1 MLRKGL
7 SWLHRWVSLMAGLV
21 LVVLGLSGS
30 LLVWQAEL
38 DAALNPGWFRA
49 LPACDAAGATRASAG
64 ADGEPARPMQAPAT
78 AAATATAT
86 ATATGAGTGTGTGT
100 SQDRPVARVLAVL
113 AQAAPGRQAGIVVA
127 PHEAG
132 AAYQVWERRDPQGVR
147 REHFIDPAC
156 GRYLGFRDRGL
167 VRWDA
172 AHFVPT
178 VYELHRYFWSGD
190 NGANVAGTG
199 GLVLFGL
206 GLTGLVLAWPRQA
219 LRWASWRRVLTIR
232 WDSAPARRWWDVHR
246 AVGLWLLPL
255 LLLIS
260 LTGAAL
266 VFGNTARAWVSAV
279 LPTQADVRM
288 VRAKTTAQATPDTT
302 PSTIPNADKANNSDK
317 TDKTDKT
324 DKPDSR
330 RDDSSPPDDWVD
342 VAQQQFP
349 AARWS
354 RVTMPVG
361 KGPVEVRL
369 LQPGEPRADTGN
381 TRVRLSAQGVVLNR
395 YDPLNA
401 PAGNVL
407 LNWLFPL
414 HSAEA
419 FGAVLRVVWS
429 VFGLLP
435 TLLLGTGLWLWWRRR
450 RAVARSRLDA
460 SLRVV

>member
-7 SWLHRWVSLMAGLV
+7 SGLHRWVSLMAGLV

-49 LPACDAAGATRASAG
+49 LPSC
-64 ADGEPARPMQAPAT
+64 EAPT
-78 AAATATAT
+78 PE
-86 ATATGAGTGTGTGT
+86 
-100 SQDRPVARVLAVL
+100 QPVARVLAVL
-113 AQAAPGRQAGIVVA
+113 ERAAPGRQAGIVVA

-132 AAYQVWERRDPQGVR
+132 AAYQVWERRDGQGVR
-147 REHFIDPAC
+147 REHFIDAAC
-156 GRYLGFRDRGL
+156 GRYLGFRDRGV

-172 AHFVPT
+172 AHVVPT
-178 VYELHRYFWSGD
+178 VYELHRYFWSGES
-190 NGANVAGTG
+190 GATVAGTG

-219 LRWASWRRVLTIR
+219 LRFASWRRVLTIR
-232 WDSAPARRWWDVHR
+232 WEAAPARRWWDVHR
-246 AVGLWLLPL
+246 TVGLWLLPL

-279 LPTQADVRM
+279 LPMQADARM
-288 VRAKTTAQATPDTT
+288 ARAKPAAANDERSDAASKEPIETRAAALSPDE
-302 PSTIPNADKANNSDK
+302 
-317 TDKTDKT
+317 
-324 DKPDSR
+324 
-330 RDDSSPPDDWVD
+330 WVA

-381 TRVRLSAQGVVLNR
+381 TRVRLSPQGAVLNR

-407 LNWLFPL
+407 LNWMFPL

-419 FGAVLRVVWS
+419 FGWALRGVWS
-429 VFGLLP
+429 VFGLVP
-435 TLLLGTGLWLWWRRR
+435 ALLLGTGLWLWWRRR
-450 RAVARSRLDA
+450 RAVARLQPHQ
-460 SLRVV
+460 

>member
-49 LPACDAAGATRASAG
+49 LPTCD
-64 ADGEPARPMQAPAT
+64 
-78 AAATATAT
+78 
-86 ATATGAGTGTGTGT
+86 GAGVAGTA
-100 SQDRPVARVLAVL
+100 QDRPVARVLALL

-132 AAYQVWERRDPQGVR
+132 AAYQVWERRDRQGVR
-147 REHFIDPAC
+147 REHFIDPTC

-178 VYELHRYFWSGD
+178 VYELHRYFWSGES
-190 NGANVAGTG
+190 GATVAGTG

-232 WDSAPARRWWDVHR
+232 WDSAPARRWYDVHR
-246 AVGLWLLPL
+246 TVGLWLLPV

-266 VFGNTARAWVSAV
+266 VFGNTARAWVAAV

-288 VRAKTTAQATPDTT
+288 ARAKTTSKATPDTT
-302 PSTIPNADKANNSDK
+302 PSTISKA
-317 TDKTDKT
+317 DKT
-324 DKPDSR
+324 DKPDTRLNDQAS
-330 RDDSSPPDDWVD
+330 PDDWVD
-342 VAQQQFP
+342 MAQQQFP

-361 KGPVEVRL
+361 NGPVEVRL

-381 TRVRLSAQGVVLNR
+381 TRVRLSPQGVVLNR

-450 RAVARSRLDA
+450 RAVARARPDA
-460 SLRVV
+460 ALRAA